1 MVGFHWDVEQILD
14 EPHLD
19 VVSGMIDIDPSSK
32 NVFEGVERRGMCDV
46 ANVLRIKSETRLVL
60 VPFVTVIGFL
70 VSFFRFEKFF

>member
-46 ANVLRIKSETRLVL
+46 ANVLRIKSETRLV
-60 VPFVTVIGFL
+60 VVAFVTVIGFL
-70 VSFFRFEKFF
+70 FRFFRFFR